1 MTSSGSNDA
10 ASVLIPGPW
19 EHRFVSAGGTRF
31 HVAVA
36 GDGPLV
42 LLLHDFPQFWY
53 AWHHQ
58 LTALA
63 EAGFRAAAMDL
74 RGFGASDK
82 PPRGYATYAG
92 AADAARVVRALGE
105 EEAVIVGQG
114 LGAFIA
120 WTTPTLQP
128 GVARAVGALSMPH
141 PRVIRRASLLDP
153 RQRRAS
159 GYVLGLQRPFL
170 PEREMV
176 RDHTYVEGLL
186 RSWASPGSDFPT
198 ADDVQRYADAMA
210 LPFVAHSAAEHYR
223 WFGRSQL
230 RQDGPLFNRR
240 IKPPVDVPV
249 LLLQGRDD
257 GCVVTRATH
266 RRSRRYAG
274 AAYEEHLI
282 AGAGHFLT
290 EEAPAQVSQLLVDWL
305 RRLGA

>member
-1 MTSSGSNDA
+1 MTADA

-31 HVAVA
+31 HVAEV
-36 GDGPLV
+36 GEGPLV
-42 LLLHDFPQFWY
+42 LLLHGFPQFWY
-53 AWHHQ
+53 AWRHQ
-58 LTALA
+58 MVALA
-63 EAGFRAAAMDL
+63 EAGYRAAAMDL

-92 AADAARVVRALGE
+92 AADAARVVRSLGE
-105 EEAVIVGQG
+105 EEAVVVGQG

-120 WTTPTLQP
+120 WTMPTLQP

-153 RQRRAS
+153 AQRRAS
-159 GYVLGLQRPFL
+159 GYILGLQKPFF
-170 PEREMV
+170 PEREMT
-176 RDHTYVEGLL
+176 RDSAYVEGLL
-186 RSWASPGSDFPT
+186 RSWSSPRSSFPT
-198 ADDVQRYADAMA
+198 ADDVQRYAASTR

-257 GCVVTRATH
+257 GCVIARSTH
-266 RRSRRYAG
+266 RRSRRYVTG
-274 AAYEEHLI
+274 PYEEHLLD
-282 AGAGHFLT
+282 GAGHFLS
-290 EEAPAQVSQLLVDWL
+290 EEAPEQVSQLLVEWVRSL
-305 RRLGA
+305 EA